1 MKRTGPKILV
11 AKCLEPKWRA
21 DPDLPMIQDTLQW
34 RSAPRGERDLILR
47 GALERTTRSRSGYWP
62 PRPYRPLP
70 RPTAG
75 AACFRFARPLLRRS
89 GRGRRTR
96 DEEANTTD
104 RTSLMTFGHA
114 RVRALGGSSKMTLR
128 AGHVFTRTRSAR
140 RYPGWKKEWEPRDP
154 DPRVSVGSV
163 EVQGDDSW
171 TDDKP
176 VIRIDRPTILWGGG
190 SC

>member
-1 MKRTGPKILV
+1 M
-11 AKCLEPKWRA
+11 
-21 DPDLPMIQDTLQW
+21 
-34 RSAPRGERDLILR
+34 
-47 GALERTTRSRSGYWP
+47 TTRSRSGYWP

-70 RPTAG
+70 LPAAG

-104 RTSLMTFGHA
+104 RTSLDD
-114 RVRALGGSSKMTLR
+114 VRPRSCACAKRFFEDDVLELVTS
-128 AGHVFTRTRSAR
+128 FTRTRSAR

-176 VIRIDRPTILWGGG
+176 VDQDRPTDHSLGRGILLMIAPGPLGEWSGTYLTL
-190 SC
+190 SLARRS